1 MKNPFHPGDTM
12 VYSKTVMP
20 DEKAAFDSGIVHEFY
35 STFFLA
41 KDAEWSTRL
50 FVLEMKEADEEGIG
64 TFIQIQHLSPALIG
78 NRVDFTATL
87 DSVEGHEII
96 CSFVARVGERIIA
109 TGKTGQKILKKEKL
123 DRLVKSIQ

>member
-1 MKNPFHPGDTM
+1 M

-20 DEKAAFDSGIVHEFY
+20 GWKAAFDSGIAYEFY
-35 STFFLA
+35 STFSLA

-78 NRVDFTATL
+78 NRVDFTPPL

-109 TGKTGQKILKKEKL
+109 TGKTGQKILKT
-123 DRLVKSIQ
+123 RTGAAKSINKYASDG